1 MARWWVPSSAQALLK
16 SLATRETQQM
26 LKITKTEINGSRVV
40 LKLEG
45 KITGQW
51 AELLDGECR
60 AELKHRTSIQLD
72 CAGVD
77 FLDAKGVEV
86 LKSLPH
92 KQVTLISAPRY
103 VTELLQI
110 GGRS

>member
-1 MARWWVPSSAQALLK
+1 
-16 SLATRETQQM
+16 M
-26 LKITKTEINGSRVV
+26 LKITKIEINGSQVV
-40 LKLEG
+40 LKIEG

-51 AELLDGECR
+51 AELLDGECCS
-60 AELKHRTSIQLD
+60 ELKHRTSVQLD

-77 FLDAKGVEV
+77 FLDEKGVEV
-86 LKSLPH
+86 LKSLTH